1 MATLNFETF
10 AEWGSDSF
18 CVQDYKG
25 YLKGR
30 GISIHPLYF
39 DNFKLA
45 GLVLFD
51 DDTPDTIEAFL
62 NMAKAA
68 RASIIL
74 IEFCNLTDEK
84 KIALMPLFAK
94 NYMRRHLKNY
104 TDLESYE
111 TKLSFGL
118 MPEGMSWN
126 KE

>member
-10 AEWGSDSF
+10 AEWGLDSF
-18 CVQDYKG
+18 CVQDYKE
-25 YLKGR
+25 YLKDR
-30 GISIHPLYF
+30 KVSMYSSVF

-51 DDTPDTIEAFL
+51 DDTPDTVEAFL

-74 IEFCNLTDEK
+74 IEFCNLEDEHK
-84 KIALMPLFAK
+84 AMLMPMFAK
-94 NYMRRHLKNY
+94 NYARRHLKNHVN
-104 TDLESYE
+104 LESYE

-118 MPEGMSWN
+118 MPEGM
-126 KE
+126 KLK

>member
-74 IEFCNLTDEK
+74 IELCNLTDEK
-84 KIALMPLFAK
+84 KITLMPLFIK
-94 NYMRRHLKNY
+94 NYIRRYLEHY
-104 TDLESYE
+104 VDLESYE
-111 TKLSFGL
+111 TKISYGL
-118 MPEGMSWN
+118 KPEGMSWN